1 MLNVSYL
8 GQRVGQLDEGNGRVF
23 FEYDPAWLAHGHE
36 LSPLHLARKP
46 GTLYHHAKAFDGLP
60 GLFWDSLPD
69 AWGTKLMEL
78 RFAEKGIKPK
88 DVTRLMRLA
97 YVGQRGIGA
106 LTYEPAWPTDD
117 PRPAVQQ
124 TKLVVLERETRKVVA
139 GAAGDVLPLLLEAG
153 GTAGGAHPK
162 VLVGVSEQRKNEVVY
177 GGNRYPEGYAPWLI
191 KFDLSKENKVA
202 PLEQAYAEM
211 ARAAGIKMPETRLFP
226 VHNDEAKELRQHF
239 GVKRF
244 DRTDEGSLHVHSYA
258 GVAHRDPDKGDYR
271 ELLLVTKT
279 LTRDMTQVTEAFRR
293 MVFNVVASNR
303 DDHGK
308 NHAFVYRN
316 NQWSMSPA
324 FDVTYVSPVAQS
336 MRGMAVA
343 GEWRAPKWN
352 HLESVAKDAGME
364 PRVIRAVAEQ
374 VAIAVTLWP
383 HYAQQAG
390 VSAEEAAKVKAV
402 VSDQRELLAT
412 GRQIAVAPPAPAI
425 EPSPSVKPPR
435 QTPRQGPRMSM

>member
-1 MLNVSYL
+1 MLNVSYH
-8 GQRVGQLDEGNGRVF
+8 GQRVGLLDEGNGRVY

-46 GTLYHHAKAFDGLP
+46 GTLYHHGKAFDGLP

-69 AWGTKLMEL
+69 SWGAKLMEL

-106 LTYEPAWPTDD
+106 LTYEPSWPEGD
-117 PRPAVQQ
+117 PRPSVQQ
-124 TKLVVLERETRKVVA
+124 TKLLVLERETREVVA
-139 GAAGDVLPLLLEAG
+139 GAAGKVLPHLLEAG

-162 VLVGVSEQRKNEVVY
+162 VLVGVNERVTDEVVY
-177 GGNRYPEGYAPWLI
+177 GGNRYPAGYTPWLI
-191 KFDLSKENKVA
+191 KFDLSENNRAA
-202 PLEQAYAEM
+202 PLEQAYASM
-211 ARAAGIKMPETRLFP
+211 ARAAGIAMPETRLFT
-226 VHNDEAKELRQHF
+226 VYDQAGGLRRHF

-244 DRTDEGSLHVHSYA
+244 DRDSDGAVHVHSYA
-258 GVAHRDPDKGDYR
+258 GAAHRDPDKGDYR

-279 LTRDMTQVTEAFRR
+279 LTRDMTQVAEAFRR

-308 NHAFVYRN
+308 NHAFLYRN
-316 NQWSMSPA
+316 GQWTMSPA
-324 FDVTYVSPVAQS
+324 FDVTYVSPLNQS

-343 GEWRAPKWN
+343 GEWRAPNWAQ
-352 HLESVAKDAGME
+352 LQSVAQDAGLE
-364 PRVIRAVAEQ
+364 PRVIRAVTEQ
-374 VAIAVTLWP
+374 VAQAITLWP
-383 HYAQQAG
+383 HYAGEAG
-390 VSAEEAAKVKAV
+390 VSAEEADKVKAV
-402 VSDQRELLAT
+402 VSDHREILAT
-412 GRQIAVAPPAPAI
+412 SRQIAVPTSMLAPPPA
-425 EPSPSVKPPR
+425 ENLPR